1 MSTGTITVEVDEE
14 SAKAFT
20 QASEKERRKLEV
32 LLRLRLRELT
42 TRRTRPL
49 SEIMDEMGRT
59 AEERGL
65 TPEILESLLRD
76 E

>member
-1 MSTGTITVEVDEE
+1 MSTGTITLEVDEE
-14 SAKAFT
+14 SARAFA
-20 QASEKERRKLEV
+20 QASEQERRKLEV

-49 SEIMDEMGRT
+49 AEIMDEMSRT

-65 TPEILESLLRD
+65 TPEILESLLRNA
-76 E
+76 

>member
-1 MSTGTITVEVDEE
+1 MSTGTITLEVDEDV
-14 SAKAFT
+14 AKAFAE
-20 QASEKERRKLEV
+20 ASATERKRLEM
-32 LLRLRLRELT
+32 LFRLRLRELT

-49 SEIMDEMGRT
+49 AEIMDEMGRT